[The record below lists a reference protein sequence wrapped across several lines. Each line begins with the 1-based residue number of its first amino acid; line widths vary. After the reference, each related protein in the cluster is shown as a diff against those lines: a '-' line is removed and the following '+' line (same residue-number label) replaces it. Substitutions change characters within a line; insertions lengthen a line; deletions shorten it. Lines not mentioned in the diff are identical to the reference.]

1 MSSGT
6 RPKGNC
12 GRPWQAAKPIN
23 RKCSALTEQLDRPF
37 AFLIKA
43 LLFLPHDVISGFLFA
58 KPLIR
63 GVAQGIAAGPFGKF
77 DLRDQLRFDPDRITP
92 RQIGYG
98 LESRLLLRNR
108 LQLFKQA
115 CGFGPVEP
123 GPDLAGKD
131 QVLFIVDTDQHGA
144 KPFGMLGLV
153 GETTDNEFLLVDALL
168 FEPSLRASRAVNR
181 IGAL

>member
-43 LLFLPHDVISGFLFA
+43 LLFLPHDLISGFLFA

-131 QVLFIVDTDQHGA
+131 QVLFIVDTLTTA
-144 KPFGMLGLV
+144 PWIKP
-153 GETTDNEFLLVDALL
+153 TSIFLRSARRPNPGRRSTYRCGKSVQTNGTSSQEGDY
-168 FEPSLRASRAVNR
+168 
-181 IGAL
+181 